1 MSESR
6 QQVIGKWGESLAA
19 DFLSEKGYKILARN
33 VRTEYGEID
42 LIVTR
47 GDVLIFVEVKTRTSN
62 EFGYPED
69 AITKQKKEHLLA
81 SAQAYLQNHPEFEG
95 DWRIDVI
102 AIWRKDRNAPQQII
116 HFENALTS

>member
-69 AITKQKKEHLLA
+69 AITNKKKEHLLA
-81 SAQAYLQNHPEFEG
+81 SAQAYLQNHSEFEG

>member
-1 MSESR
+1 MSGSR

-33 VRTEYGEID
+33 FRTEYGEID

-47 GDVLIFVEVKTRTSN
+47 EDVLIFVEVKTRTSN

-69 AITKQKKEHLLA
+69 AITKQKKEHLLY

-102 AIWRKDRNAPQQII
+102 AIWQKDRNAPQQII

>member
-19 DFLSEKGYKILARN
+19 DFLSKKGYKILARN
-33 VRTEYGEID
+33 FRTEYGEID

-47 GDVLIFVEVKTRTSN
+47 EDVLIFVEVKTRTSN

-69 AITKQKKEHLLA
+69 AITKQKREHLLD